1 MKRRVAVVTDSTA
14 YLPGPLAKQHRITV
28 IPLQVTVGGAAGT
41 EGAEV
46 APGDVAKALSERRT
60 TVTTSRP
67 APAQFAAAYQ
77 AAFDSGAE
85 AVLSIHLSGQLSGT
99 CSAAKLAAEEASG
112 LVKVVDSGGIAMGLG
127 FAVLAAG
134 EAADAGG
141 DLDTVL
147 AAARGA
153 AERTT
158 ILFYVDTLEYLRRG
172 GRLGAAAALL
182 GTALAVKPILHMK
195 DGAIVLKEKVR
206 TAGRALARLEDL
218 AVEAA
223 GDGVCDLA
231 VHHLAAGDRADD
243 LRNRLVRRLP
253 KVGNVVLSEVG
264 AVVGAHTGPGVIGV
278 VVVRRP

>member
-1 MKRRVAVVTDSTA
+1 M
-14 YLPGPLAKQHRITV
+14 

-46 APGDVAKALSERRT
+46 TPGEVAKALSERRT

-85 AVLSIHLSGQLSGT
+85 AVLSIHLSGHLSGT
-99 CSAAKLAAEEASG
+99 CAAAQLAAEEASG

-153 AERTT
+153 VERTT

-172 GRLGAAAALL
+172 GRLGAAAAIL

-231 VHHLAAGDRADD
+231 VHHLAAGDRADN
-243 LRNRLVRRLP
+243 LRNRLVTRLP